1 MTTTKKHPRRVAR
14 EAVLQALFA
23 LELSDDDSEKVLG
36 DILERYNL
44 DKKSNQF
51 ISDLYRNTL
60 KSQDWAEEKIQKFL
74 ENWRFERVARLDRL
88 ILMMAIC
95 EIYTVESVPPKV
107 SIAEAIEIAREY
119 STDESP
125 GFINGILDAVYR
137 EMNESKEKEDN

>member
-1 MTTTKKHPRRVAR
+1 
-14 EAVLQALFA
+14 
-23 LELSDDDSEKVLG
+23 
-36 DILERYNL
+36 
-44 DKKSNQF
+44 
-51 ISDLYRNTL
+51 
-60 KSQDWAEEKIQKFL
+60 
-74 ENWRFERVARLDRL
+74 
-88 ILMMAIC
+88 MMAIC